1 MKTKLALFAGILLCL
16 SSCSKNYTYRVE
28 GKLTNLEDSV
38 VYAVFEKE
46 DYNIVD
52 TVACTKPG
60 QFVIEQKTEG
70 FNSVTVYFE
79 NKSRWVTAYLKPGD
93 RVSLSG
99 DARYPLLIQ
108 VKGGR
113 INEQLSAVKKQ
124 LSPLLK
130 EYTDLTAQ
138 LREKGHDLLEETEIT
153 SLISNVN
160 IQLDEQVIA
169 YIKEH
174 PDEEASVVL
183 IDMFFTEA
191 DDTRRMDELLAM
203 MDPQLKN
210 FYLTRELE
218 QFSIRAKRTAL
229 GAEAPGFSLKN
240 IYGKTMNLDSFP
252 DKYLLLAFTA
262 PWCDMCQTEDLYLDQ
277 VISQYSRD
285 QVDVLLISLDSDQ
298 AEVRNILEKDTV
310 QWNLVTDSAGQATM
324 MLDLY
329 NVSALPRCFL
339 IDEEGQIILKTENGM
354 EIKQTLQ
361 KLLSEEEEE
370 EE

>member
-1 MKTKLALFAGILLCL
+1 MRTKLALLIGIILCL
-16 SSCSKNYTYRVE
+16 SSCDKNYVYRVE
-28 GKLTNLEDSV
+28 GKLSNLKDSV

-46 DYNIVD
+46 DYNLVD
-52 TVACTKPG
+52 TVECTKPG

-70 FNSVTVYFE
+70 FNSVTIYFE
-79 NKSRWVTAYLKPGD
+79 NKSRWITAYLKPGD
-93 RVSLSG
+93 KISLSG
-99 DARYPLLIQ
+99 DAQYPLLIQ

-113 INEQLSAVKKQ
+113 INEQLSAIKKK

-138 LREKGHDLLEETEIT
+138 LNGKEHNSLEETEIA
-153 SLISNVN
+153 SRISNIN
-160 IQLDEQVIA
+160 LQLDEQVID

-191 DDTRRMDELLAM
+191 EDTRRMDELLAM
-203 MDPQLKN
+203 LDPQLKN

-218 QFSIRAKRTAL
+218 QFSIRAQRTAL
-229 GAEAPGFSLKN
+229 GAEAPGFSLEN
-240 IYGKTMNLDSFP
+240 MDGKRMNLDSFP

-285 QVDVLLISLDSDQ
+285 QVEVLLISLDSDQ
-298 AEVRNILEKDTV
+298 ATVREVLKKDTI

-329 NVSALPRCFL
+329 NVNALPRCFL
-339 IDEEGQIILKTENGM
+339 IDEEGRIILKTESGI
-354 EIKQTLQ
+354 EIKQTLE
-361 KLLSEEEEE
+361 KLFTEEEEE
-370 EE
+370 E